1 MHIRVSKVTRDG
13 KSFEYTQLVE
23 SFRRDD
29 GMPAHR
35 VLHSFGRVEPTLLAN
50 LRAAFR
56 GAKKGQRLQ
65 PASELASPSRFVRPS
80 AALRFLDIAVVLE
93 TWNQLKL
100 GQLIDGLAQNNSPDV
115 PDHKVIAALVA
126 QRCIAPDSKLSATRW
141 FPTTALPELLAIA
154 PEQFN
159 NTRLHRALERLEDM
173 TEPLMRA
180 MANRS
185 AETTGGFATLYL
197 DITDT
202 WFEGRG
208 PELAAFA
215 KTKEGMTRSK
225 IGLVLLCN
233 ELGYPLRWE
242 VLQGRYAEAPAM
254 LDLLR
259 QIRHVPWASSAPV
272 VMDRAM
278 GRTAYIEELCKT
290 ALRFITALAAPEMQ
304 TYFPQLDQLTTP
316 LEMLAVTTE
325 GQLQA
330 VQKSACNRIANAG
343 IMKQVNDTLWVLDA
357 GEVELP
363 SELQSSPVASAQD
376 APADAL
382 RAALEITEAVDSGR
396 CASFA
401 DASRML
407 RLNPQDMR
415 TLRTLVQLPKDLQQ
429 RILSGE
435 AAGLSAFRFAKIAR
449 LKDEQEQKAS
459 FEAALGKT
467 RPTVA
472 AASEQLQAQPTA
484 TPLQEVPRV
493 RVIVS
498 FNPEVFA
505 SQRLTAHRHLEAIH
519 QSIAELNAQLSSGR
533 SRMTKEGI
541 ARRVDELLRS
551 KDLLTAFHV
560 NITSCSEAE
569 DGSERHQVEL
579 ALNEQNWKHRRRTDG
594 FCVYVVQKDV
604 AESAERIC
612 TIYRAKDAVE
622 TDFRVIKSQIQ
633 LRPVHH
639 RTDPKV
645 RAHVNLCIL
654 ALLVERTLRQQLA
667 KADSEFTAERALQTL
682 EPIRLCH
689 FPATGGKDVYLP
701 TVPSKEQARLLRVL
715 KLSHLTDP
723 AQLATL
729 LTPRPP
735 VVTTKKPEP
744 A

>member
-1 MHIRVSKVTRDG
+1 MHIRVSKVTRNG
-13 KSFEYTQLVE
+13 KSFEYAQLVE
-23 SFRRDD
+23 SFRRED

-56 GAKKGQRLQ
+56 GAKRGQKLE
-65 PASELASPSRFVRPS
+65 PASDLPLPCRIARPS

-100 GQLIDGLAQNNSPDV
+100 GQLIDGLAQNNSPEI
-115 PDHKVIAALVA
+115 PDHKIIAALVA
-126 QRCIAPDSKLSATRW
+126 QRCLAPDSKLSATRW
-141 FPTTALPELLAIA
+141 FPSTALPELLAIA

-215 KTKEGMTRSK
+215 KTKEGMSRSK

-233 ELGYPLRWE
+233 EHGYPLRWE

-278 GRTAYIEELCKT
+278 GRTAYIEELSKT
-290 ALRFITALAAPEMQ
+290 GLRFITALAAPEMQ
-304 TYFPQLDQLTTP
+304 TYFPDLDQLAKP
-316 LEMLAVTTE
+316 LQMLAVTAE
-325 GQLQA
+325 GHLQA
-330 VQKSACNRIANAG
+330 VQQSASERVAKAG
-343 IMKQVNDTLWVLDA
+343 TMKQVNDTLWVLDA

-363 SELQSSPVASAQD
+363 SGIQSSATASAQD

-382 RAALEITEAVDSGR
+382 RAALEITEAVGSGR

-401 DASRML
+401 DASRTL
-407 RLNPQDMR
+407 RLNLQDMR

-429 RILSGE
+429 RILNGE

-449 LKDEQEQKAS
+449 LRDKQEQRAA
-459 FEAALGKT
+459 FEAALSKT
-467 RPTVA
+467 RPTTA
-472 AASEQLQAQPTA
+472 ADSKQLPAQPTA
-484 TPLQEVPRV
+484 TPLQDVSRV

-519 QSIAELNAQLSSGR
+519 QCIAELNAQLSSGR

-560 NITSCSEAE
+560 NINSCAE
-569 DGSERHQVEL
+569 DGRARHQVEL
-579 ALNEQNWKHRRRTDG
+579 AIDEQNWDQRRRTDG
-594 FCVYVVQKDV
+594 FCVFVVQRDV
-604 AESAERIC
+604 AESAERVC

-689 FPATGGKDVYLP
+689 FPATHGRDAYLP

-723 AQLATL
+723 AQLTTL

>member
-1 MHIRVSKVTRDG
+1 
-13 KSFEYTQLVE
+13 
-23 SFRRDD
+23 
-29 GMPAHR
+29 MPAHR

-56 GAKKGQRLQ
+56 GAKRGQKLE
-65 PASELASPSRFVRPS
+65 PASDLPLPCRIARPS

-100 GQLIDGLAQNNSPDV
+100 GQLIDGLAQNNSPEI
-115 PDHKVIAALVA
+115 PDHKIIAALVS
-126 QRCIAPDSKLSATRW
+126 QRCLAPDSKLSATRW
-141 FPTTALPELLAIA
+141 FPSTALPELLAIA

-215 KTKEGMTRSK
+215 KTKEGMSRSK

-233 ELGYPLRWE
+233 EHGYPLRWE

-278 GRTAYIEELCKT
+278 GRTAYIEELSKT
-290 ALRFITALAAPEMQ
+290 GLRFITALAAPEMQ
-304 TYFPQLDQLTTP
+304 TYFPDLDQLTKP
-316 LEMLAVTTE
+316 LEMLAVTAE
-325 GQLQA
+325 GHLQA
-330 VQKSACNRIANAG
+330 VQQSASERVAKAG
-343 IMKQVNDTLWVLDA
+343 TMKQVNDTLWVLDA

-363 SELQSSPVASAQD
+363 SEIQSSPAASAQD

-382 RAALEITEAVDSGR
+382 RAALEITEAVGSGR

-407 RLNPQDMR
+407 RLNLQDMR

-429 RILSGE
+429 RILNGE

-449 LKDEQEQKAS
+449 LRDKHEQRAA
-459 FEAALGKT
+459 FEAALSKT
-467 RPTVA
+467 RPTTA
-472 AASEQLQAQPTA
+472 ADSGQLPAQPTA
-484 TPLQEVPRV
+484 TPQQDVSRV

-519 QSIAELNAQLSSGR
+519 QCIAELNAQLSSGR

-560 NITSCSEAE
+560 NINSCAE
-569 DGSERHQVEL
+569 DGRDRHQVEL
-579 ALNEQNWKHRRRTDG
+579 AIDEQNWNQRRRTDG
-594 FCVYVVQKDV
+594 FCVFVVQRDV

-689 FPATGGKDVYLP
+689 FPATHGKDVYLP
-701 TVPSKEQARLLRVL
+701 TVPSREQARLLRVL

>member
-1 MHIRVSKVTRDG
+1 MHIRVSKVRRNG
-13 KSFEYTQLVE
+13 KSFEYAQLVE

-35 VLHSFGRVEPTLLAN
+35 VLHCFGRVDPTLLAN

-56 GAKKGQRLQ
+56 GAKSGQKLE
-65 PASELASPSRFVRPS
+65 PVADLALPSRIARPN
-80 AALRFLDIAVVLE
+80 AALRYLDIAVVLE

-141 FPTTALPELLAIA
+141 FPTTALPELLAIV

-180 MANRS
+180 MASRS

-208 PELAAFA
+208 PEKAAFA
-215 KTKEGMTRSK
+215 KTKEGMVRSK
-225 IGLVLLCN
+225 IGLVLLCDDH
-233 ELGYPLRWE
+233 GYPLRWE

-254 LDLLR
+254 LDMLR
-259 QIRHVPWASSAPV
+259 QLRHVPWAASTPV

-278 GRTAYIEELCKT
+278 GRTAYIEELSKT
-290 ALRFITALAAPEMQ
+290 GLRFITALAAPEMQ
-304 TYFPQLDQLTTP
+304 TYFPHLDQLTKP
-316 LEMLAVTTE
+316 LEMLAVTAE
-325 GQLQA
+325 GHLQTA
-330 VQKSACNRIANAG
+330 QKSACKRIANAG
-343 IMKQVNDTLWVLDA
+343 VMKQVNDTLWVLDA

-363 SELQSSPVASAQD
+363 VEFQSSSMASAQD

-382 RAALEITEAVDSGR
+382 RAALEVTEAVDSGR

-407 RLNPQDMR
+407 RLDLQDMR

-429 RILSGE
+429 RILNGE
-435 AAGLSAFRFAKIAR
+435 AAGLSAFRFARIAR
-449 LKDEQEQKAS
+449 LRNQQEQRTS
-459 FEAALGKT
+459 FEAALSKT
-467 RPTVA
+467 RPATV
-472 AASEQLQAQPTA
+472 AASEQLHAHSTA
-484 TPLQEVPRV
+484 TPLQDVSRV

-560 NITSCSEAE
+560 NINSCSE
-569 DGSERHQVEL
+569 DGRERHQVEL
-579 ALNEQNWKHRRRTDG
+579 ALDEQNWKQRRRTDG
-594 FCVYVVQKDV
+594 FSVLVAQKDI
-604 AESAERIC
+604 AQSAERIC

-667 KADSEFTAERALQTL
+667 KAGSPFTAERALQTL

-689 FPATGGKDVYLP
+689 FPANHGKDVYLP
-701 TVPSKEQARLLRVL
+701 TLPSDDQARLLRVL
-715 KLSHLTDP
+715 KLSRLIDP

-735 VVTTKKPEP
+735 VVTTKKPES